1 MNKPSFQEDH
11 VSQVPALQLLQN
23 LGYTYLRPQ
32 EVFLEHKGKLGNV
45 LLEGILAAQ
54 LRRMNRISYRGKQFE
69 FSEANIQA
77 AIQALK
83 DVPFDGLVRTSEQ
96 IYDLLV
102 LGKAMEQTV
111 EGDTKSFTLNF
122 IDWRNPA
129 NNVFHVVEE
138 FEVER
143 TASKDKCRPDVVL
156 FVNGIP
162 LCIIEC
168 KQSGKDMVE
177 QAISQHIRNQGDDY
191 IPKLFVFSQLLLAVA
206 ANDAAYATTG
216 TPLAFWARWREMEDV
231 TKEVHTLINRPLNRA
246 QKDNLFADRFGYVK
260 AYFDDL
266 EAEGREVTEQDKTLY
281 SLCRPERL
289 IELAWRFIVYD
300 AGDKKIARYQQYFTV
315 NSILARVRK
324 LQPDGKRLG
333 GVVWHTQGSGKSLTM
348 VMLAQSLAR
357 EQEIRTRSARHNR

>member
-1 MNKPSFQEDH
+1 MNTPSFQEDH

-32 EVFLEHKGKLGNV
+32 EVFLERKGKLGTV
-45 LLEGILAAQ
+45 LLESVLAAQ
-54 LRRMNRISYRGKQFE
+54 LRRLNHINYRGKQYE
-69 FSEANIQA
+69 FTEANIQA

-111 EGDTKSFTLNF
+111 EGDTKSFTLQF

-177 QAISQHIRNQGDDY
+177 QAISQNIRNQGEDY
-191 IPKLFVFSQLLLAVA
+191 IPKLFVFSQVLLAVA

-216 TPLAFWARWREMEDV
+216 TPAAFWARWRELEDGKDNDI
-231 TKEVHTLINRPLNRA
+231 TKEVQTLINRPLSRV
-246 QKDNLFADRFGYVK
+246 QKEKLFADRFGYVK
-260 AYFDDL
+260 TYFDDL

-281 SLCRPERL
+281 SL
-289 IELAWRFIVYD
+289 
-300 AGDKKIARYQQYFTV
+300 
-315 NSILARVRK
+315 
-324 LQPDGKRLG
+324 
-333 GVVWHTQGSGKSLTM
+333 
-348 VMLAQSLAR
+348 
-357 EQEIRTRSARHNR
+357 